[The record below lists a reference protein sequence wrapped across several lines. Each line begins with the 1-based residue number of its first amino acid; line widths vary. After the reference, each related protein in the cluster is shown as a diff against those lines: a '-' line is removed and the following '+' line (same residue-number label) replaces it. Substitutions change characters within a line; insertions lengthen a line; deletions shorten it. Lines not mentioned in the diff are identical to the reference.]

1 MCVSDTAY
9 AGKYFVDIESVS
21 TMSSVHCKTWE
32 GRNTQNIKTAFHNVG
47 TAVRAVSACLQK
59 RTLDNCFLICSA
71 A

>member
-1 MCVSDTAY
+1 MPVSDTAY

-21 TMSSVHCKTWE
+21 TMYIHCKTWE

-47 TAVRAVSACLQK
+47 TAVRAVSTCLQK
-59 RTLDNCFLICSA
+59 RTLDNWFLISSA